1 MSVFALEYTKY
12 NFNCTSGQDI
22 CICFVSNRESSFPP
36 IFAQFLKFVVELED
50 MLGQQLSNLEGKY
63 SWILLSLL
71 FSFSF
76 AQVVR
81 VQVGFASPQF
91 SQFS

>member
-1 MSVFALEYTKY
+1 MYLHWNTRNIISIALVDRIYAYALFQTERA
-12 NFNCTSGQDI
+12 
-22 CICFVSNRESSFPP
+22 VSPP

-76 AQVVR
+76 AQVV
-81 VQVGFASPQF
+81 
-91 SQFS
+91 